1 MVADGKDVYEIPDG
15 PPDAELVTPYFD
27 YAAMSQGGTPLVIDN
42 GSGKCRVG
50 WATEEDPRLEFDSI
64 VAKYRNRKI
73 SPDLILL
80 VGTDVQSD
88 PMAKSSVRSGFD
100 NGVLT
105 NFDAM
110 ESIMDYVFTM
120 LGCEDVSVNQPIVMT
135 ETVCT
140 PYTSRKHTS
149 ELLFECYNVPSVAY
163 GIDSVWSYYKNMGSF
178 STDGLVFGS
187 GNINSHVIPIYD
199 SRAHTEHCK
208 RLNMGA
214 LSMEDY
220 LLKLLQLKYPSFP
233 MKITEWQSEQLIKN
247 YAYVAE
253 DFDKELSCYL
263 AAENLAD
270 KDVAVQFPFPM
281 PNVDER
287 TEDDI
292 QRATDRRREQAK
304 KMQEM
309 AAKKRQEK
317 LEKRTEE
324 LEELVELQSNKDSMD
339 ENDFAARLDHFGLM
353 DEQELND
360 AITKSQN
367 IISRAQNKELG
378 IEPEEKEE
386 PVFPLVDIPNEE
398 LTEEQKREKRKQV
411 FLKASHDARERARVE
426 KEKEKVKQEE
436 LAKQD
441 EERRINHFDDWL
453 ADLQSRRNGIMSR
466 MEERRL
472 RRKELN
478 DRRSHASQMRMR
490 NIADLAANEG
500 KPAGN
505 KRRRRGDQ
513 DDNFGAEDEDWDVY
527 RDISKE
533 EEAEE
538 DEDDEAE
545 LMKYNKLLEKH
556 APDYLESLDRK
567 ARAKIES
574 TTMYRFT
581 EGCQPAILEKPA
593 ATQKLDNATI
603 IARAA
608 REYQLHLNI
617 ERIRVPEIIFRPG
630 LIGIDQAGLVE
641 TFEGV
646 FRQVKRHSLANNV
659 FVTGGGFS
667 QVAGMVSRL
676 QKDIQSITP
685 AHTPIKVTRAVDPL
699 LDAWRGA
706 AQWSIKEPEAFTAAS
721 ITRQDY
727 LEYGGEY
734 LREHAA
740 SNRFASVS
748 ATSSPT
754 VASRC
759 FSPF

>member
-1 MVADGKDVYEIPDG
+1 MMMAADRKTVYEIPDG
-15 PPDAELVTPYFD
+15 PPDAELVTPSFD
-27 YAAMSQGGTPLVIDN
+27 YAAMGQGGTPLVIDN
-42 GSGKCRVG
+42 GSGKCRAG
-50 WATEEDPRLEFDSI
+50 WATEENPRLEFDSI

-73 SPDLILL
+73 SPDLLLL

-105 NFDAM
+105 NFDVM

-120 LGCEDVSVNQPIVMT
+120 LGCVDDSVNQPIVMT
-135 ETVCT
+135 ETVCI
-140 PYTSRKHTS
+140 PFTSRKHTS
-149 ELLFECYNVPSVAY
+149 ELLFECYNVPSVVY
-163 GIDSVWSYYKNMGSF
+163 GIDSVWSYYKNMGTF

-233 MKITEWQSEQLIKN
+233 MKITEWQSEQLVKK
-247 YAYVAE
+247 YACVAE

-263 AAENLAD
+263 AADNLAE
-270 KDVAVQFPFPM
+270 KDVTVQFPFPR

-287 TEDDI
+287 TEEDI
-292 QRATDRRREQAK
+292 QRATDRRREQGK
-304 KMQEM
+304 KLQEM
-309 AAKKRQEK
+309 AAKKRQDK
-317 LEKRTEE
+317 LEKRAEE
-324 LEELVELQSNKDSMD
+324 LEELVELQSSKDSMD
-339 ENDFAARLDHFGLM
+339 AEDFAARLDHFGLM
-353 DEQELND
+353 DEQELSD
-360 AITKSQN
+360 AIAKSQN
-367 IISRAQNKELG
+367 IMNRAQNKELG

-386 PVFPLVDIPNEE
+386 PVFPLVDVPNEE
-398 LTEEQKREKRKQV
+398 LSEEQKREKRKQV
-411 FLKASHDARERARVE
+411 FLKASHDARVRARME
-426 KEKEKVKQEE
+426 KEKERAKQEE
-436 LAKQD
+436 LARQD
-441 EERRINHFDDWL
+441 EERRVNHFDDWL
-453 ADLQSRRNGIMSR
+453 ADLQARRNGVIAR
-466 MEERRL
+466 MEERHL

-478 DRRSHASQMRMR
+478 DRRSHASQVRMR

-513 DDNFGAEDEDWDVY
+513 DDDFGAEDGDWDVY

-545 LMKYNKLLEKH
+545 LGKYNKLLEKH
-556 APDYLESLDRK
+556 APDYLENMDRK

-593 ATQKLDNATI
+593 ALQKLDNATI
-603 IARAA
+603 ISRAA
-608 REYQLHLNI
+608 REYQLHLNV
-617 ERIRVPEIIFRPG
+617 ERIRVPEIIFRPS

-646 FRQVKRHSLANNV
+646 FRQVKRQSLANNI
-659 FVTGGGFS
+659 FLTGGGFS
-667 QVAGMVSRL
+667 QVSGIVSRL
-676 QKDIQSITP
+676 QRDIQAITP
-685 AHTPIKVTRAVDPL
+685 AHTSIKVSRAADPL

-706 AQWSIKEPEAFTAAS
+706 AQWSMAEPEAFSASS

-727 LEYGGEY
+727 LEFGGEY

-740 SNRFASVS
+740 SNRFVPI
-748 ATSSPT
+748 TTKYSP
-754 VASRC
+754 SL
-759 FSPF
+759 